1 MNQQQIQ
8 SLLEAGL
15 PGAEIQVRGEDGVHF
30 EAIVISPEFAGLSLL
45 NRHRRVYS
53 ALGERIGG
61 EIHALAL
68 KTFTPQEWTQQNQ
81 PRQEG

>member
-30 EAIVISPEFAGLSLL
+30 EAIVISSEFAGLSLL

-53 ALGERIGG
+53 ALGERMGG

>member
-15 PGAEIQVRGEDGVHF
+15 PGAQIRVRGEDGVHF
-30 EAIVISPEFAGLSLL
+30 EAIVISPGFAGQSLL
-45 NRHRRVYS
+45 NRHRQVH
-53 ALGERIGG
+53 AVLGERLGG

-68 KTFTPQEWTQQNQ
+68 KTFTPQEWAQQHPSSQ
-81 PRQEG
+81 AE

>member
-8 SLLEAGL
+8 SLLEMGL
-15 PGAEIQVRGEDGVHF
+15 PGAEIHVHGEDGVHF

-45 NRHRRVYS
+45 NRHRRVYA
-53 ALGERIGG
+53 ALGERMGG

-68 KTFTPQEWTQQNQ
+68 KAFTPAEWAQQN
-81 PRQEG
+81 RQTNGE

>member
-15 PGAEIQVRGEDGVHF
+15 PGAEIHVRGEDGVHF
-30 EAIVISPEFAGLSLL
+30 EAIVISRVRRPKLAESPSAGL
-45 NRHRRVYS
+45 
-53 ALGERIGG
+53 LGPGRAYRG

-68 KTFTPQEWTQQNQ
+68 KTFTPQEWAQQQ
-81 PRQEG
+81 SSDQSE